1 MAGRGSSRCWSSR
14 RRVPNVPEAT
24 ARVVACG
31 VTESG
36 KGFLLRKLF
45 LSRCPRALIL
55 DPLGEHLPAA
65 ARADGFRYFTAY
77 TVEDVKRALRQ
88 AVQSGPRW
96 RVIAPLPPADAP
108 AIARILLP
116 QVIVGNNAFP
126 FHVGGMALVCEEL
139 DTIAPTNPDPA
150 VESLWRRGRHVR
162 LTVLGA
168 TQRPHRVARIITAM
182 SSHLVICATHEPA
195 DVEYFERILPADAM
209 RAVRSLP
216 WQWAVLYDVRARRWF
231 LLDRSQRIVS
241 SGSATM
247 ASDPANLTE

>member
-1 MAGRGSSRCWSSR
+1 MAD
-14 RRVPNVPEAT
+14 PAAT
-24 ARVVACG
+24 VRVVACG

-55 DPLGEHLPAA
+55 DPLGEHLEAGAKP
-65 ARADGFRYFTAY
+65 DGFKYFTAY
-77 TVEDVKRALRQ
+77 SLDQVKAALRQ
-88 AVQSGPRW
+88 AVKSGPRW
-96 RVIAPLPPADAP
+96 RVIAPLPAADAP
-108 AIARILLP
+108 AVARLLLP
-116 QVIVGNNAFP
+116 AVVVGHNAFP
-126 FHVGGMALVCEEL
+126 FHAGGVALVCEEL

-150 VESLWRRGRHVR
+150 IESLWRRGRHVR
-162 LTVLGA
+162 LSVLGA

-216 WQWAVLYDVRARRWF
+216 WQWAVLYDVRGRRWF
-231 LLDRSQRIVS
+231 LLDYHQRIVA
-241 SGSATM
+241 SGSAT
-247 ASDPANLTE
+247 PAG